1 MLRRLAVIA
10 AVVAASTAAALA
22 SAPGALASRSTRG
35 GEFPAGDLVVTFSGY
50 GGGQYRFHQPPV
62 GAGSACRVADT
73 TYGATDAYHWS
84 YRFVLPPTGGSSDAP
99 ILLAAAG
106 ELSATEQLLQ
116 CAGTAALTSTCTQA
130 LRAPLIA
137 DSGDLAYPGVTVA
150 LSGRSI
156 AVGAVGELIPATAQP
171 VCSGLGVLLPS
182 PVEAFAQLQGS
193 VTIPRAALASTGDVT
208 RRFTIAGSGLY
219 SGVTLSSSCDSSGC
233 NTATCA
239 DTAVPGP
246 DGPSSCSFDES
257 YSGTIEVRVVK

>member
-1 MLRRLAVIA
+1 MTAAVIA
-10 AVVAASTAAALA
+10 ASTATALA

-35 GEFPAGDLVVTFSGY
+35 GELPVGDLVVTFSGF
-50 GGGQYRFHQPPV
+50 GGGAYRFHEPPL

-73 TYGATDAYHWS
+73 TYAGIDSYHWI

-99 ILLAAAG
+99 IALSAAG
-106 ELSATEQLLQ
+106 QLSATEQLLQ
-116 CAGTAALTSTCTQA
+116 CAGSAAVTSTCTQG
-130 LRAPLIA
+130 LRAPLSA

-156 AVGAVGELIPATAQP
+156 NVGAVGELIPATGQP
-171 VCSGLGVLLPS
+171 LCSGLGVLLPS

-193 VTIPRAALASTGDVT
+193 VSIPRAALASSGDVT
-208 RRFTIAGSGLY
+208 RRFTIASSGLY
-219 SGVTLSSSCDSSGC
+219 QGVTLSSSCNSSSC

-239 DTAVPGP
+239 DTATPSPG
-246 DGPSSCSFDES
+246 GPSSCSFDES